1 MTEMRYPFQHQIL
14 IWQNNDRKIHFDPED
29 SRNDIVVFLMGKWH
43 KLKKKKVLWVVLQ
56 YKMSEED
63 LLKGICSYRWILYSL
78 DQFSLVAHSCLT
90 LCDPMDCSTPG
101 FPVHHQ
107 VCSNSCPSSQ
117 WCHPTISSSV
127 IPFFC
132 LQSFPASRY
141 FLMSWLS
148 HQVANVLELQHQSFQ
163 WMLLKFTLPHS
174 ELSNSVL

>member
-63 LLKGICSYRWILYSL
+63 LLKGICSCRWILYSL